1 MRSDFFAFIRAIRTY
16 FFAFILGMGMWA
28 AVAPRP
34 AYAIFGVDTAAIV
47 GAITSLQAAM
57 NSVIAEMQG
66 VLDAALAELD
76 FSAISGFSQIS
87 NYLKAQVGANEQI
100 ADANNMVAARL
111 DRDVINAHIM
121 DEHAVNRQDCLNLEG
136 GQSAVVAARQAGD
149 VALALDVAKDART
162 RAARNTPSWT
172 GAGQASQANNTLHFS
187 KYCDDAEAEAG
198 LCSLADTTMK
208 GADQDATSLFTPPV
222 YTDQKAIDRAND
234 YETTLIQP
242 VVPAAM
248 RGNAITTPEGQQA
261 MPGRRSY
268 NAAISLAHEIGNDV
282 LSWHAGTVTLTASQK
297 AEARREGIA
306 QTDTGSLFEA
316 TELEVNRRYSGTDWQ
331 ADLQAMPSEKS
342 VLIQIA
348 LLDSQRNWLLWQQLK
363 LQQKTALASAKR
375 LAIEADASLKRFTPL
390 PVPNP

>member
-1 MRSDFFAFIRAIRTY
+1 MRHYVTAFVFGLFLWT
-16 FFAFILGMGMWA
+16 
-28 AVAPRP
+28 AVAPQP
-34 AYAIFGVDTAAIV
+34 AYAMFGVDTAAIV
-47 GAITSLQAAM
+47 GAITALQGAM

-66 VLDAALAELD
+66 VLDAALVEIN
-76 FSAISGFSQIS
+76 FSALSGFSQIT

-100 ADANNMVAARL
+100 ADANNMVNARL
-111 DRDVINAHIM
+111 QRDVINAHIM

-136 GQSAVVAARQAGD
+136 GQATIVAARKAED
-149 VALALDVAKDART
+149 VQMALDVAKDART

-172 GAGQASQANNTLHFS
+172 GAGQASQANNSLHFS

-198 LCSLADTTMK
+198 LCSLADTGLK
-208 GADQDATSLFTPPV
+208 GADQDASSLLTPPV

-268 NAAISLAHEIGNDV
+268 NAAISLAHDIGNDV
-282 LSWHAGTVTLTASQK
+282 LSWRAGTVTLTAAQK
-297 AEARREGIA
+297 AEAQREGIS
-306 QTDTGSLFEA
+306 QTDTGSLWEA

-363 LQQKTALASAKR
+363 LQQKTALVSAKR
-375 LAIEADASLKRFTPL
+375 LALEADASLKRFTPL

>member
-1 MRSDFFAFIRAIRTY
+1 MRAYIMTLVFGLFLWT
-16 FFAFILGMGMWA
+16 A
-28 AVAPRP
+28 AAPQP
-34 AYAIFGVDTAAIV
+34 AYAMFGVDTAAIV
-47 GAITSLQAAM
+47 GAITALQGAM

-66 VLDAALAELD
+66 VLDAALVEIN
-76 FSAISGFSQIS
+76 FSALSGFSQIT

-100 ADANNMVAARL
+100 ADANNMVNARL
-111 DRDVINAHIM
+111 QRDVINAHIM

-136 GQSAVVAARQAGD
+136 GQATIVAARKAED
-149 VALALDVAKDART
+149 VQVALDVAKDART

-172 GAGQASQANNTLHFS
+172 GAGQASQANNSLHFS

-198 LCSLADTTMK
+198 LCSLADTSIK
-208 GADQDATSLFTPPV
+208 GADQDASSLLTPPV
-222 YTDQKAIDRAND
+222 YSDQKAIDRAND
-234 YETTLIQP
+234 YEMTLIQP
-242 VVPAAM
+242 VAPAAM

-268 NAAISLAHEIGNDV
+268 NAAISLAHDIGNDV
-282 LSWHAGTVTLTASQK
+282 LSWRAGTVTLTAAQK
-297 AEARREGIA
+297 AEAQREGIS
-306 QTDTGSLFEA
+306 QTDTGSLWEA

-363 LQQKTALASAKR
+363 LQQKTALVSAKR
-375 LAIEADASLKRFTPL
+375 LALEADASLKRFTPL

>member
-1 MRSDFFAFIRAIRTY
+1 MRNYAAAFVLAL
-16 FFAFILGMGMWA
+16 FMWS
-28 AVAPRP
+28 AVTPQP
-34 AYAIFGVDTAAIV
+34 AYAMFGADTAAIV
-47 GAITSLQAAM
+47 GAITALQGAM

-66 VLDAALAELD
+66 VLDAALVEIN
-76 FSAISGFSQIS
+76 FSALSGFSQIT

-100 ADANNMVAARL
+100 ADANNMVNARL
-111 DRDVINAHIM
+111 QRDVINAHIM

-136 GQSAVVAARQAGD
+136 GQATIVAARKAED
-149 VALALDVAKDART
+149 VQLALDVAKDART

-172 GAGQASQANNTLHFS
+172 GAGQASQANNSLHFS

-198 LCSLADTTMK
+198 LCSLADTALK
-208 GADQDATSLFTPPV
+208 GADQDASSLLTPPV

-268 NAAISLAHEIGNDV
+268 NAAISLAHDIGNDV
-282 LSWHAGTVTLTASQK
+282 LSWRAGTVTLTAAQK
-297 AEARREGIA
+297 AEAQREGIS
-306 QTDTGSLFEA
+306 QTDTGSLWEA

-363 LQQKTALASAKR
+363 LQQKTALVSAKR
-375 LAIEADASLKRFTPL
+375 LALEADASLKRFTPL

>member
-1 MRSDFFAFIRAIRTY
+1 MRNYAAAFVFGLFLWT
-16 FFAFILGMGMWA
+16 
-28 AVAPRP
+28 AVAPQP
-34 AYAIFGVDTAAIV
+34 AYAMFGVDTAAIV
-47 GAITSLQAAM
+47 GAITALQGAM

-66 VLDAALAELD
+66 VLDAALVEIN
-76 FSAISGFSQIS
+76 FSALSGFSQIT

-100 ADANNMVAARL
+100 ADANNMVNARL
-111 DRDVINAHIM
+111 QRDVINAHIM

-136 GQSAVVAARQAGD
+136 GQATIVAARKAED
-149 VALALDVAKDART
+149 VQLALDVAKDART

-172 GAGQASQANNTLHFS
+172 GAGQASQANNSLHFS

-198 LCSLADTTMK
+198 LCSLADTDLK
-208 GADQDATSLFTPPV
+208 GADQDASSLLTPPV

-268 NAAISLAHEIGNDV
+268 NAAISLAHDIGNDV
-282 LSWHAGTVTLTASQK
+282 LSWRAGTVTLTAAQK
-297 AEARREGIA
+297 AEAQREGIS
-306 QTDTGSLFEA
+306 QTDTGSLWEA

-363 LQQKTALASAKR
+363 LQQKTALVSAKR
-375 LAIEADASLKRFTPL
+375 LALEADASLKRFTPL

>member
-1 MRSDFFAFIRAIRTY
+1 MRNYAAAFVLAL
-16 FFAFILGMGMWA
+16 FMWCA
-28 AVAPRP
+28 ATPQP
-34 AYAIFGVDTAAIV
+34 AYAMFGVDTAAIV
-47 GAITSLQAAM
+47 GAITALQGAM

-66 VLDAALAELD
+66 VLDAALVEIN
-76 FSAISGFSQIS
+76 FSALSGFSQIT

-100 ADANNMVAARL
+100 ADANNMVNARL
-111 DRDVINAHIM
+111 QRDVINAHIM

-136 GQSAVVAARQAGD
+136 GQATIVAARKAED
-149 VALALDVAKDART
+149 VQLALDVAKDART

-172 GAGQASQANNTLHFS
+172 GAGQASQANNSLHFS

-198 LCSLADTTMK
+198 LCSLADTALK
-208 GADQDATSLFTPPV
+208 GADQDASSLLTPPV

-268 NAAISLAHEIGNDV
+268 NAAISLAHDIGNDV
-282 LSWHAGTVTLTASQK
+282 LSWRAGTVTLTAAQK
-297 AEARREGIA
+297 AEAQREGIS
-306 QTDTGSLFEA
+306 QTDTGSLWEA

-363 LQQKTALASAKR
+363 LQQKTALVSAKR
-375 LAIEADASLKRFTPL
+375 LALEADASLKRFTPL

>member
-1 MRSDFFAFIRAIRTY
+1 MRNYAAAFVFGLFLWT
-16 FFAFILGMGMWA
+16 
-28 AVAPRP
+28 AVAPQP
-34 AYAIFGVDTAAIV
+34 AYAMFGVDTAAIV
-47 GAITSLQAAM
+47 GAITALQGAM

-66 VLDAALAELD
+66 VLDAALVEIN
-76 FSAISGFSQIS
+76 FSALSGFSQIT

-100 ADANNMVAARL
+100 ADANNMVNARL
-111 DRDVINAHIM
+111 QRDVINAHIM

-136 GQSAVVAARQAGD
+136 GQATIVAARKAED
-149 VALALDVAKDART
+149 VQLALDVAKDART

-172 GAGQASQANNTLHFS
+172 GAGQASQANNSLHFS

-198 LCSLADTTMK
+198 LCSLADTAFK
-208 GADQDATSLFTPPV
+208 GADQDASSLLTPPV

-268 NAAISLAHEIGNDV
+268 NAAISLAHDIGNDV
-282 LSWHAGTVTLTASQK
+282 LSWRAGTVTLTAAQK
-297 AEARREGIA
+297 AEAQREGIS
-306 QTDTGSLFEA
+306 QTDTGSLWEA

-363 LQQKTALASAKR
+363 LQQKTALVSAKR
-375 LAIEADASLKRFTPL
+375 LALEADASLKRFTPL

>member
-1 MRSDFFAFIRAIRTY
+1 MRNYAAAFVFGLFLWT
-16 FFAFILGMGMWA
+16 
-28 AVAPRP
+28 AVAPQP
-34 AYAIFGVDTAAIV
+34 AYAMFGVDTAAIV
-47 GAITSLQAAM
+47 GAITALQGAM

-66 VLDAALAELD
+66 VLDAALVEIN
-76 FSAISGFSQIS
+76 FSALSGFSQIT

-100 ADANNMVAARL
+100 ADANNMVNARL
-111 DRDVINAHIM
+111 QRDVINAHIM

-136 GQSAVVAARQAGD
+136 GQATIVAARKAED
-149 VALALDVAKDART
+149 VQLALDVAKDART

-172 GAGQASQANNTLHFS
+172 GAGQASQANNSLHFS

-198 LCSLADTTMK
+198 LCSLADTALK
-208 GADQDATSLFTPPV
+208 GADQDASSLLTPPV

-268 NAAISLAHEIGNDV
+268 NAAISLAHDIGNDV
-282 LSWHAGTVTLTASQK
+282 LSWRAGTVTLTAAQK
-297 AEARREGIA
+297 AEAQREGIS
-306 QTDTGSLFEA
+306 QTDTGSLWEA

-363 LQQKTALASAKR
+363 LQQKTALVSAKR
-375 LAIEADASLKRFTPL
+375 LALEADASLKRFTPL

>member
-1 MRSDFFAFIRAIRTY
+1 MRNYAAAFVLAL
-16 FFAFILGMGMWA
+16 FMWC
-28 AVAPRP
+28 AVTPQP
-34 AYAIFGVDTAAIV
+34 AYAMFGVDTAAIV
-47 GAITSLQAAM
+47 GAITALQGAM

-66 VLDAALAELD
+66 VLDAALVEIN
-76 FSAISGFSQIS
+76 FSALSGFSQIT

-100 ADANNMVAARL
+100 ADANNMVNARL
-111 DRDVINAHIM
+111 QRDVINAHIM

-136 GQSAVVAARQAGD
+136 GQATIVAARKAED
-149 VALALDVAKDART
+149 VQLALDVAKDART

-172 GAGQASQANNTLHFS
+172 GAGQASQANNSLHFS

-198 LCSLADTTMK
+198 LCSLADTALK
-208 GADQDATSLFTPPV
+208 GADQDASSLLTPPV

-268 NAAISLAHEIGNDV
+268 NAAISLAHDIGNDV
-282 LSWHAGTVTLTASQK
+282 LSWRAGTVTLTAAQK
-297 AEARREGIA
+297 AEAQREGIS
-306 QTDTGSLFEA
+306 QTDTGSLWEA

-363 LQQKTALASAKR
+363 LQQKTALVSAKR
-375 LAIEADASLKRFTPL
+375 LALEADASLKRFTPL